1 MKTIGVFFGGKSPEH
16 DVSIITGEFVIAGLK
31 KLGFAVVPIYIDN
44 QGKWFVDE
52 ALGEL
57 KFFTEGRHK
66 TMPKSFGE
74 FYVDIVGPQNKLT
87 LKKKGLTGKTII
99 IDAAF
104 PALHGQNGEDGTIQG
119 LFEMLNVPYVGCDT
133 ASSALAM
140 DKALTKMMYR
150 ALDIPTTKFIVFGAS
165 DWLKRKNE
173 LLRETKENL
182 RMPLFVK
189 PCRLGSSIGIQK
201 VKTEQDFEFA
211 VEVALHY
218 DEKIIIEEAV
228 EHCMDVTCAL
238 LGGRNPRPS
247 LLQESAFRGDL
258 FSYEAKYLEGGG
270 AQLGNNEKT
279 IIIPARLNETT
290 TKEIQN
296 LAIKVFR
303 AFGCFGTARV
313 DFLFD
318 TEAKKIYVNE
328 INTMPGTLY
337 HHLWKASGVLLDELL
352 QELIRLAEERHKN
365 KKNIIFESDILKHAN
380 AIKLQMKK

>member
-1 MKTIGVFFGGKSPEH
+1 M
-16 DVSIITGEFVIAGLK
+16 SIITGEFIISGLK
-31 KLGFAVVPIYIDN
+31 KLGFSVVPVYLDKE
-44 QGKWFVDE
+44 GKWFINE
-52 ALGEL
+52 SLGEL
-57 KFFTEGRHK
+57 KFFTAGKHK
-66 TMPKSFGE
+66 TMLKSFGE
-74 FYVDIVGPQNKLT
+74 FYLDVVGAQNKLT
-87 LKKKGLTGKTII
+87 LKKKGLVGKTII
-99 IDAAF
+99 IDVAF

-140 DKALTKMMYR
+140 DKAFTKMMYR
-150 ALDIPTTKFIVFGAS
+150 VLDIPTAKFLMFFAS
-165 DWLKRKNE
+165 DWSGKKDELRNE
-173 LLRETKENL
+173 IKENL

-201 VKTEQDFEFA
+201 VKTEQELEFA

-238 LGGRNPRPS
+238 LGNDNPRPS
-247 LLQESAFRGDL
+247 LLQESVFLGDL

-270 AQLGNNEKT
+270 AQLGNNEKS
-279 IIIPARLNETT
+279 IIIPARLDEAI
-290 TKEIQN
+290 TKEIQD

-313 DFLFD
+313 DFLYD

-328 INTMPGTLY
+328 INTLPGTLY
-337 HHLWKASGVLLDELL
+337 HHLWKASGVSFDELL
-352 QELIRLAEERHKN
+352 RELIRLAEERHRN
-365 KKNIIFESDILKHAN
+365 KKNITFESDILKHAN
-380 AIKLQMKK
+380 TIKLQMKK